1 MEIKQKPSGSCFH
14 FVHQRDEIN
23 RQQYLLMS
31 DVHFDNVKCDRAL
44 LKKHLDQAKA
54 RGAGVLIFGDF
65 FCAMQGRN
73 DRRSSKSDL
82 RDENK
87 RTDYLDSLVES
98 AAEFLAPYKDNIML
112 ITRGNHETAVLSKL
126 ETDLTRRL
134 ALQLGGN
141 TKYGPYQGYIRF
153 QFMISKTNQR
163 TTTMFYHHGAF
174 TGVIT
179 KGALSVARYAAI
191 APDADIIVSGHTHD
205 RWVMEH
211 PQFRLSKAGEIT
223 LANQLHIKTGTYKEE
238 YLKGDG
244 WATEKI
250 VFPKSLGGWWLSFEL
265 ETGEE
270 VRPHVTMT

>member
-1 MEIKQKPSGSCFH
+1 MDITKKPSGSCFN
-14 FVHQRDEIN
+14 FVHSREEIEKKE
-23 RQQYLLMS
+23 YLLIS
-31 DVHFDNVKCDRAL
+31 DVHFDNVKCNRDL
-44 LKKHLDQAKA
+44 FKKHLDQAKA
-54 RGAGVLIFGDF
+54 RDAGVLIFGDF

-82 RDENK
+82 RDENN

-98 AAEFLAPYKDNIML
+98 AVEYLTPYRDNIL
-112 ITRGNHETAVLSKL
+112 LVTRGNHETSVLSKL

-134 ALQLGGN
+134 ALGLGS
-141 TKYGPYQGYIRF
+141 TQYGPYQGYIRF
-153 QFMISKTNQR
+153 QFNLSKTSRR

-211 PQFRLSKAGEIT
+211 PQYRLSKSGEVS
-223 LANQLHIKTGTYKEE
+223 LANQLHVKTGTYKEE

-244 WATEKI
+244 WATERI

-265 ETGEE
+265 ENEE
-270 VRPHVTMT
+270 VRPHVRMT